1 MMRER
6 NGNAREWGG
15 KEMGMLG
22 NDEGEIL
29 IFTNLMLIFYLKFLM
44 FVYVVI
50 HKKNSI
56 YFGIYIVIE
65 VEIFRCIWNFMYIC
79 EYKH

>member
-1 MMRER
+1 
-6 NGNAREWGG
+6 
-15 KEMGMLG
+15 MGMLG

-29 IFTNLMLIFYLKFLM
+29 IFINLMLIFYLKFLM

-50 HKKNSI
+50 HKKNLI

-65 VEIFRCIWNFMYIC
+65 VEIFRFI
-79 EYKH
+79 